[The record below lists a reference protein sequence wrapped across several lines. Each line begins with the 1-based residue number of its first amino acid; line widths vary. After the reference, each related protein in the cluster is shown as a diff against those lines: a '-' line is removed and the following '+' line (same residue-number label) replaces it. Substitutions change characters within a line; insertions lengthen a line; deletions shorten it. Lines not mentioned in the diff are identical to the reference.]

1 MKNLITSKL
10 LNIASIFMEFLRYL
24 RFGDLKNHLLSF
36 IRNLK
41 HQNFKSAGVDL
52 LRFVRESVKILLST
66 FVLIFKSIN
75 SLKHRNLIIGTA
87 ILFILFAVSWNT
99 ELAPESNEPLIFDE
113 NGKFVAAPPAPPSF
127 VFPLGTD
134 LGARSMVNLVLYGVK
149 YTLGAVIGITLAR
162 LILGGLLA
170 MVTAL
175 WLPGFKRY
183 FSAFFWPFR
192 YIPALLAGIILMLP
206 IAAAPQGYSAKVILE
221 YQLLV
226 LILIG
231 LPGVF
236 YFITDM
242 VEEIKKE
249 PFVLSSI
256 LMGGQKFHILRKHV
270 WPNIKSHFLLLTAQQ
285 MLQLLQLLT
294 FMGIFA
300 IYLGGPHPTA
310 IVDSPRLIY
319 RSISNELAGM
329 AGQNYWLIR
338 RAPWMA
344 YSPILIITFIAIII
358 NWIKRGIEDQI
369 SGVVTVK
376 QKSVQ
381 AASRV
386 SNPSLMKEKKGFVLI
401 GTPKQQQLDFR
412 ESVYFSDILRNTL
425 KAIRSF
431 FLKYR
436 VYKAVEKIVLKT
448 AASIGRTPKPVLIA
462 LLSFPILL
470 SAGIYGYA
478 QYQEYADNAKV
489 KNANQNS
496 VQVSA
501 KLQRNEIYHNDF
513 TNKEAVP
520 ADYKAYL
527 TYNEIEGSLQGA
539 FNVSTTNT
547 TGKEQEKLYF
557 HLYPNQFQEPLEG
570 IDWEMILG
578 PSPEPGWIEI
588 EDLYVNGKR
597 TKFNVDKTILEI
609 DMANWTDKQK
619 AEVAFKFNLKLPKN
633 YSNTSLD
640 YAAVWL
646 GNFLPTQAVYD
657 KNGWNLD
664 SFTPFGN
671 PFYRET
677 ANYDITL
684 TAPAKYEIVSNAP
697 EPTAKIETLGDTIK
711 YAVKLENVRDL
722 SLVLLDKQYYSREI
736 FMNDDTMIN
745 IWYRPTTDDQAA
757 AQRNNQAAGQSMK
770 FFEGYFGTYPYKELD
785 IIRTAEGS
793 PQMSYQ
799 GMIFTPGYNFTN
811 QLGSISM
818 ADGVLRQ
825 WLSGAIG
832 SQGYKEPW
840 VNESITSY
848 LVRKYMAEKGYG
860 SGRSAYEYS
869 KMQTEIARVEAQGQ
883 SLSSPLKEFKDMN
896 DYNLLVGGKGSFMYE
911 ELEKLMGTGKFKNA
925 LKTYAKEETNK
936 NASGYNI
943 IKAFEEVGGVE
954 TSGYFES
961 WLKPKDKEKH

>member
-1 MKNLITSKL
+1 MRKLFTSKL
-10 LNIASIFMEFLRYL
+10 VYVLAIIAGFLRNLYFKDITTGFKSL
-24 RFGDLKNHLLSF
+24 FKNLGKGDLKTAAADLFRLARDILIKLIAMF
-36 IRNLK
+36 VFV
-41 HQNFKSAGVDL
+41 FKY
-52 LRFVRESVKILLST
+52 IH
-66 FVLIFKSIN
+66 N
-75 SLKHRNLIIGTA
+75 LKHRNMIVGFA
-87 ILFILFAVSWNT
+87 ILFIFFLISWTT
-99 ELAPESNEPLIFDE
+99 ELMPESNEPLIFDE

-134 LGARSMVNLVLYGVK
+134 LGARSMVNLVLVGVK

-162 LILGGLLA
+162 LILGGVLALL
-170 MVTAL
+170 TAI

-221 YQLLV
+221 YQVLV

-249 PFVLSSI
+249 PFVLSST
-256 LMGGQKFHILRKHV
+256 LMGGGKLHILVRHV

-310 IVDSPRLIY
+310 ITDSPRLIY

-344 YSPILIITFIAIII
+344 YSPILIITVIALII

-369 SGVVTVK
+369 AGVIPVK

-381 AASRV
+381 ATQSV
-386 SNPSLMKEKKGFVLI
+386 FNPPLVRESKSFVLV
-401 GTPKQQQLDFR
+401 GSQR
-412 ESVYFSDILRNTL
+412 EAVMDYKKKIYFSDIFRNKLITLR
-425 KAIRSF
+425 RY
-431 FLKYR
+431 FLKFR
-436 VYKAVEKIVLKT
+436 VYKAFEKFLLKMT
-448 AASIGRTPKPVLIA
+448 SFIGRKPKPVLTA
-462 LLSFPILL
+462 LLTLPLILW
-470 SAGIYGYA
+470 AGVYGYA
-478 QYQEYADNAKV
+478 QYQEYADSTKEQTAK
-489 KNANQNS
+489 QSS
-496 VQVSA
+496 VQVSS
-501 KLQRNEIYHNDF
+501 KLDRKEIYHSDF
-513 TNKEAVP
+513 TNKDVVP
-520 ADYKAYL
+520 TDYKAYL
-527 TYNEIEGSLQGA
+527 TYNEAEGSLQGTL
-539 FNVSTTNT
+539 NVTMTNT
-547 TGKEQEKLYF
+547 TGKEQDQLYF

-588 EDLYVNGKR
+588 KDLYVNSKR
-597 TKFNVDKTILEI
+597 ADFKVDKTILEI
-609 DMANWTDKQK
+609 DMDNWTVKQK
-619 AEVAFKFNLKLPKN
+619 AEVAFKFTLKLPKN
-633 YSNTSLD
+633 YSNTSFD

-664 SFTPFGN
+664 PLTPFGN
-671 PFYRET
+671 PFYREI

-697 EPTAKIETLGDTIK
+697 EPSAKIETQGDTVK

-736 FMNDDTMIN
+736 FMTDDTMIN
-745 IWYRPTTDDQAA
+745 IWSRPTTDDQEA
-757 AQRNNQAAGQSMK
+757 AQRNNMAAGQSMK
-770 FFEGYFGTYPYKELD
+770 YFEEYFGTYPYKELD
-785 IIRTAEGS
+785 IIRTAESS

-811 QLGSISM
+811 HLGSISM
-818 ADGVLRQ
+818 ADAVLRQ
-825 WLSGAIG
+825 WLSGAVG
-832 SQGYKEPW
+832 SNGYKEPW
-840 VNESITSY
+840 VNEGITSY
-848 LVRKYMAEKGYG
+848 LLKKFMAERGYG
-860 SGRSAYEYS
+860 SSKSADQIAQ
-869 KMQTEIARVEAQGQ
+869 MQTEIARVEAEGQ
-883 SLSSPLKEFKDMN
+883 YLSSPLGKFNNMN
-896 DYNLLVGGKGSFMYE
+896 DYSVLISGKGTDMYV
-911 ELEKLMGTGKFKNA
+911 ELEKLIGTGKFRNA
-925 LKTYAKEETNK
+925 LKQYAKENTNK
-936 NASGYNI
+936 NASGYDL
-943 IKAFEEVGGVE
+943 IKAFEAAGGVE
-954 TSGYFES
+954 TSGYFEN
-961 WLKPKDKEKH
+961 WLKPDKKE